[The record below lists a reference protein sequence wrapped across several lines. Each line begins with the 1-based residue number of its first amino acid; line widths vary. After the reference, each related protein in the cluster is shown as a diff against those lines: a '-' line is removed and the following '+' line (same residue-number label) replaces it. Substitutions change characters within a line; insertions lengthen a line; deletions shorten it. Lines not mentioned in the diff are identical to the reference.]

1 MKIINGGVCA
11 ATGFMAG
18 ACHCGIRKNQ
28 AKDDLAI
35 IYSQS
40 LCQCAAVYTTN
51 KVKAAPL
58 KVTKEHLKNGMAQAI
73 IVNSG
78 NANACNESEMENANK
93 EALCASKFLDCDVE
107 DVVVASTGVIGQPLP
122 IECIEQNIGNIELS
136 NDNSLKAAHAILT
149 TDTVE
154 KTIAIEFEVNGTIC
168 HMGGICKGSGMIHP
182 NMGTM
187 LSFITTDCNIQASL
201 LDEILHEN
209 VKKTFNRVS
218 VDGDTSTNDMCV
230 VMANGMA
237 QNAPV
242 TKHTDSYPIFK
253 EALRFVMEELAK
265 KIAADGEGAGK
276 FLTCTVKGAK
286 TEEDAEKLAM
296 SVCSSSLL
304 KAAMFGADANWGR
317 VMCAL
322 GYAGVDFDPESVD
335 IYFKSNDEI
344 IQCSKDGMALNF
356 DEQKAKE
363 ILSNKEIEIISD
375 LKQGN
380 EQVSCWGCDLTY
392 DYVKING
399 DYRT

>member
-1 MKIINGGVCA
+1 MKIIEGGVCA
-11 ATGFMAG
+11 SKGFKAG
-18 ACHCGIRKNQ
+18 ACHCGIRKNHQ
-28 AKDDLAI
+28 KDDLALI
-35 IYSQS
+35 VSDT
-40 LCQCAAVYTTN
+40 LCQCASVYTKN

-58 KVTKEHLKNGMAQAI
+58 KVTKQHLENGVAQAV

-78 NANACNESEMENANK
+78 NANACNQLEMENAHREAKCAADFLKIK
-93 EALCASKFLDCDVE
+93 EE
-107 DVVVASTGVIGQPLP
+107 DVIVASTGVIGQVLP
-122 IECIEQNIGNIELS
+122 VSCIEENIGKIELS
-136 NDNSLKAAHAILT
+136 GDYNLKAANAILT

-154 KTIAIEFEVNGTIC
+154 KTIAIEFEINGKIC

-187 LSFITTDCNIQASL
+187 LAFITTDCLINSSL
-201 LDEILHEN
+201 LKEMLLEN
-209 VKKTFNRVS
+209 VNKTFNRVS

-242 TKHTDSYPIFK
+242 TKQTDSYNVFK

-265 KIAADGEGAGK
+265 KIASDGEGAGK

-286 TEEDAEKLAM
+286 SEQEAEKLAM

-322 GYAGVDFDPESVD
+322 GYAGVEFDPYLVD
-335 IYFKSNDEI
+335 VYFKSKDEM
-344 IQCSKDGMALNF
+344 IQCSQNGMALDF
-356 DEQKAKE
+356 DEDKAKE
-363 ILSNKEIEIISD
+363 ILSNSEIEIISD
-375 LKQGN
+375 LKQGKF
-380 EQVSCWGCDLTY
+380 EVSCWGCDLTY